1 MGMPGVGLPGGPQAG
16 LPQKTSIKELNE
28 TIADLE
34 ALQKDWKA
42 VSELKDMFQ
51 CSKKVEDALVTL
63 KNAQAHLHNQDEV
76 GKAIAERSE
85 FRSLVLEA

>member
-1 MGMPGVGLPGGPQAG
+1 MGQAEDAREAEATSTRKKAKAKGLMGMPGVGLPGGPQAG

-63 KNAQAHLHNQDEV
+63 KNA
-76 GKAIAERSE
+76 
-85 FRSLVLEA
+85 